1 VINGVLYRVRT
12 GVQWRDLPERFGPWE
27 TVYKRHRRWS
37 ADGTWKMLLSR
48 IQAAEDAEGRID
60 WEVSVDS
67 TAVRAHQ
74 HAAGARKTPA
84 ADLAQKGAG
93 RGTNQV
99 DPVLRKLTARLE
111 EVVRSANAWDVPG
124 ADSPPRSISSPTD
137 GAGPSPSS

>member
-1 VINGVLYRVRT
+1 VINGVLYRVRR

-48 IQAAEDAEGRID
+48 MQAAGDAAGQID

-74 HAAGARKTPA
+74 HAAGARKTPMA
-84 ADLAQKGAG
+84 AVPQKGAG
-93 RGTNQV
+93 QGTNQV
-99 DPVLRKLTARLE
+99 DPVLRKLIVRLE
-111 EVVRSANAWDVPG
+111 EVVGSASAWDVPEAG
-124 ADSPPRSISSPTD
+124 SPPKSTSSPTD
-137 GAGPSPSS
+137 GAGLSPWS